1 MVRVDPD
8 YNIWTTDIG
17 SHVVLKLSPE
27 GRVTARRWGEYGFR
41 EIVYLHLPNFYDVV
55 CERPGHFLE
64 PVRHTIRHNDDIPFG
79 DLSLKLAA

>member
-55 CERPGHFLE
+55 CERPGTSLNQCG
-64 PVRHTIRHNDDIPFG
+64 TPFG
-79 DLSLKLAA
+79 TTMTSPSAISR

>member
-41 EIVYLHLPNFYDVV
+41 EDCVP
-55 CERPGHFLE
+55 
-64 PVRHTIRHNDDIPFG
+64 PFTE
-79 DLSLKLAA
+79 LLRRSM